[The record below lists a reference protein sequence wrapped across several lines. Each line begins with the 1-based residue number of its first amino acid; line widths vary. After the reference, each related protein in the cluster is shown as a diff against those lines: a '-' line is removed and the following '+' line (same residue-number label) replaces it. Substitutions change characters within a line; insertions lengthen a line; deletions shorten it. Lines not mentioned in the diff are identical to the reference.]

1 MRGRATRF
9 FLLIIELYKAK
20 LASNQNRNKPQKK
33 ITAPAALETTCW
45 QHRYGALTKQSNTGK
60 LRRIT
65 PP

>member
-1 MRGRATRF
+1 
-9 FLLIIELYKAK
+9 LIIELYNPN

-33 ITAPAALETTCW
+33 IIASAAPETSCQ
-45 QHRYGALTKQSNTGK
+45 QHRFGALTKQSNTGK